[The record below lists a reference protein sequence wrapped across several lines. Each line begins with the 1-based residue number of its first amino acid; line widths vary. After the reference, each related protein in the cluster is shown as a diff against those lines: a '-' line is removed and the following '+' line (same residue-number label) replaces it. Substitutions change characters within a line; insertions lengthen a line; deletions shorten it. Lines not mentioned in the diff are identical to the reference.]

1 MTTASSVGTA
11 PGGLPFLGHLLP
23 LMRDPLRFLTS
34 LPAHGDLV
42 YIRIGPLKAL
52 AVCDPGLT
60 RQVLVDDRTFDK
72 GGPQIEQAREALGN
86 GLPLC
91 PHAEHRRQR
100 RLVQPAFR
108 AARLPTYARVMTQ
121 ETAAVTGSWS
131 DGQTFD
137 VYVEMQRI
145 AAQSFVATVFADTLT
160 ATALT
165 EMLEDFGVIA
175 EGIFRRM
182 ITPPLLNGLPTPGN
196 RRYHRARSRL
206 RGTMARV
213 IADRRSDGT
222 GDDDDLLSVFLNT
235 PGSTEGDKDQGLS
248 DAEIIDQLMDFFFAG
263 IETTAAVLAWTLHL
277 LTNHPGIEERLHAE
291 VDDVLA
297 GAAATFDDVPRL
309 EYTRRVIDETLRLY
323 PPGWLISRTTTAD
336 TRLGGHFLRA
346 GTAIIYSPYL
356 IHHRA
361 DQYDDPERF
370 DPDRWSGP
378 QRLSPSDGSFIPF
391 GGGARKC
398 IGDQF
403 ALTEAVIILATI
415 AARWRLEPLPG
426 SRVRPSMALTLSPQ
440 RLTMRVRPRA

>member
-1 MTTASSVGTA
+1 
-11 PGGLPFLGHLLP
+11 
-23 LMRDPLRFLTS
+23 
-34 LPAHGDLV
+34 
-42 YIRIGPLKAL
+42 
-52 AVCDPGLT
+52 
-60 RQVLVDDRTFDK
+60 
-72 GGPQIEQAREALGN
+72 
-86 GLPLC
+86 
-91 PHAEHRRQR
+91 
-100 RLVQPAFR
+100 
-108 AARLPTYARVMTQ
+108 MTQ

-131 DGQTFD
+131 DGRTFD

-145 AAQSFVATVFADTLT
+145 AARSFVATVFADTLT
-160 ATALT
+160 ATALA

-213 IADRRSDGT
+213 IADRRSGGT
-222 GDDDDLLSVFLNT
+222 GDDDLLSVFLDT

-263 IETTAAVLAWTLHL
+263 IETTAAVLAWSLHL

-440 RLTMRVRPRA
+440 RLTMRVRPRV